1 MRYVKS
7 LIKLLL
13 SLFILSIIG
22 LGLMFIIMR
31 TSMPTSGK
39 DGKEADAFA
48 KSVQNSV
55 QRSAWARTGAIK
67 WSMFN
72 RQYLW
77 DLRRGLVRVKIENND
92 VYFDIQ
98 RRRNIVR
105 RGKKTLSGSNAER
118 IASEAYAHYIKDRFI
133 LEPTQSFFDSQ
144 VRRFIVNPDT
154 PEASLFVHYG
164 AGGLTPKDSFQWFM
178 NENTGLPSGVR
189 LWADLIPVSGVMVIF
204 ANWKELKTGLKI
216 STLRTVGPLT
226 INIDV
231 KADTSLTQLMGRKD
245 PFSFIEPDPFEPTP
259 TSQPSVFAGSDSLEF
274 F

>member
-1 MRYVKS
+1 M
-7 LIKLLL
+7 
-13 SLFILSIIG
+13 
-22 LGLMFIIMR
+22 
-31 TSMPTSGK
+31 
-39 DGKEADAFA
+39 
-48 KSVQNSV
+48 
-55 QRSAWARTGAIK
+55 
-67 WSMFN
+67 
-72 RQYLW
+72 
-77 DLRRGLVRVKIENND
+77 ENYD

-118 IASEAYAHYIKDRFI
+118 IVAEAYAHYIKDRFI
-133 LEPTQSFFDSQ
+133 LEPTQSFFDDQ
-144 VRRFIVNPDT
+144 VRRFLVNPDT
-154 PEASLFVHYG
+154 PEASLFIHYG

-178 NENTGLPSGVR
+178 NQNTGLPSGVR
-189 LWADLIPVSGVMVIF
+189 IWATLIPVSGVMVAF

-259 TSQPSVFAGSDSLEF
+259 TSQPSVFTGSDSPDF